1 VSARNGSTNIEG
13 KDSVGMYLAEIA
25 RTPLLDAQREVELS
39 KTVEAGLLARHLL
52 EEGRVGRRKG
62 GAPKYATEEELQWLA
77 DEGDRAVQEFIQAN
91 LRLVVSIARKYGRSA
106 MPMLDLVQEGNTG
119 LIRAVEKFDYAK
131 GFKFS
136 TYATWWVRQ
145 AITRGIAQQAR
156 VVRLPV
162 HVVEELNQVT
172 AARRNLERQLG
183 YDPEPQ
189 EIALE
194 LGMDVDRVI
203 DLMSWGRDH
212 VSLDSPVDE
221 DGDTSL
227 GDLIARETQP
237 GPDFAVLDDESRQL
251 ISRLVDHLGDREA
264 DIVRARY
271 GLLDGRQQKLADIGK
286 RHGIS
291 AERVRQ
297 LEREALATLRRIADP
312 DLAA

>member
-1 VSARNGSTNIEG
+1 VSARNGSTNVEG

-39 KTVEAGLLARHLL
+39 KTVEAGLFARHLL

-251 ISRLVDHLGDREA
+251 ISSLVDHLGDREA